1 MKTKLYRLVAILLL
15 GSLGVSCTTAYDAY
29 GNPRP
34 VVDPG
39 TAALG
44 AVAAGVIGYS
54 IANSRNDHRHHR
66 GYRYSRYNRHHHHHS
81 GYRYSGYRYPVR
93 HPYHWR

>member
-15 GSLGVSCTTAYDAY
+15 GSLG